1 MATSKVAKWVGIL
14 TMLAGALLIVVGGIT
29 WGVIT
34 SQLKQ
39 ERITISADAKWF
51 PGRQVTGPLTAYSQ
65 AQVIQAHAMKSS
77 DGLSYA
83 ELGAKATEA
92 RNAGNIELADE
103 LTKIRTSVMNG
114 SLLRGSL
121 FTSVLA
127 YGVAAF
133 AAGVGVVFL
142 LIGFALQRPLVANT
156 VSNE

>member
-39 ERITISADAKWF
+39 ERITISQDAQWF
-51 PGRQVTGPLTAYSQ
+51 AGRQVGGPFTAYSQ
-65 AQVIQAHAMKSS
+65 AQVIQKHAMAQS

-83 ELGAKATEA
+83 ELGAKASEA
-92 RNAGNIELADE
+92 RAAGNTELADE
-103 LTKIRTSVMNG
+103 LTKIRSSVMNG

-133 AAGVGVVFL
+133 AAGVGIVFL
-142 LIGFALQRPLVANT
+142 MVGFALQRPVVLT
-156 VSNE
+156 PVSNE